1 MIKITNLKEIDQIQ
15 PLMLKAYIA
24 KKMTAMMQEYQVDNL
39 DDIGCFI
46 VLEPE
51 EFTDFPIGEMEFV
64 EMLFLEESMFLH
76 GVRIIDESY
85 GEDIYLPVEVASR
98 FHLYRRGKISDNRQP
113 TAVSADDRR
122 QRQGIV

>member
-24 KKMTAMMQEYQVDNL
+24 KKMTAMMQEYQVENM

-85 GEDIYLPVEVASR
+85 GEDIYLPVEVVR
-98 FHLYRRGKISDNRQP
+98 C
-113 TAVSADDRR
+113 
-122 QRQGIV
+122 

>member
-1 MIKITNLKEIDQIQ
+1 MIKVTNLKETDRIQ
-15 PLMLKAYIA
+15 PLMLRAYIA

-39 DDIGCFI
+39 DDSGCFI

-76 GVRIIDESY
+76 GVKIIGDSY
-85 GEDIYLPVEVASR
+85 GEDIYLPVEVVR
-98 FHLYRRGKISDNRQP
+98 C
-113 TAVSADDRR
+113 
-122 QRQGIV
+122 

>member
-24 KKMTAMMQEYQVDNL
+24 KKMTAMMQEYQLDNL

-85 GEDIYLPVEVASR
+85 GEDIYLPVEVVR
-98 FHLYRRGKISDNRQP
+98 C
-113 TAVSADDRR
+113 
-122 QRQGIV
+122 

>member
-1 MIKITNLKEIDQIQ
+1 MNHIENGSLKMNIQ
-15 PLMLKAYIA
+15 KKAE
-24 KKMTAMMQEYQVDNL
+24 AMMQEYQVENL

-64 EMLFLEESMFLH
+64 EMLSLKENVFLH

-85 GEDIYLPVEVASR
+85 GEDIYLPVEVVR
-98 FHLYRRGKISDNRQP
+98 C
-113 TAVSADDRR
+113 
-122 QRQGIV
+122 

>member
-1 MIKITNLKEIDQIQ
+1 MIKVTNLKEIDQIQ

-51 EFTDFPIGEMEFV
+51 EFTDFPIGEVEFV
-64 EMLFLEESMFLH
+64 EILFLEESMFLH

-85 GEDIYLPVEVASR
+85 GEDIYLPV
-98 FHLYRRGKISDNRQP
+98 
-113 TAVSADDRR
+113 AV
-122 QRQGIV
+122 VTC

>member
-1 MIKITNLKEIDQIQ
+1 MIKVTNLQEMNRIENGSLQMHIQ
-15 PLMLKAYIA
+15 EKAE
-24 KKMTAMMQEYQVDNL
+24 AMMQEYQVENM

-85 GEDIYLPVEVASR
+85 GEDIYLPVEVVR
-98 FHLYRRGKISDNRQP
+98 C
-113 TAVSADDRR
+113 
-122 QRQGIV
+122 

>member
-1 MIKITNLKEIDQIQ
+1 MIKVTSLQEMNHIENGSLQMHIQ
-15 PLMLKAYIA
+15 KKAE
-24 KKMTAMMQEYQVDNL
+24 AMMQEYQVENM

-85 GEDIYLPVEVASR
+85 GEDIYLPVEVVR
-98 FHLYRRGKISDNRQP
+98 C
-113 TAVSADDRR
+113 
-122 QRQGIV
+122 